1 MHYGLMKEAET
12 QHTEEE
18 DHTAAVLLLTR
29 CGASKRGRG
38 NAEITSLSP
47 VYALNVPYGTVTG
60 QKIKPVLYSCS
71 LSCP

>member
-1 MHYGLMKEAET
+1 MSQVHYGLIKEAEA

-18 DHTAAVLLLTR
+18 DHTAAVLLVTC

-47 VYALNVPYGTVTG
+47 VYALNFLKG